1 MVWSGIIVV
10 LIFISLM
17 INGASHG
24 GSTVKNPPEM
34 QETQVWS
41 LGCEDPLERE
51 VATHCSILAWEIP
64 WTERSLAGYSSW
76 GHREL
81 DRIWQLKQQQWL
93 VMLIILPCAYL
104 LLYSHRVVSDSLTPW
119 TASCQASLSFT
130 ISQSLLKLMSIELVM
145 PFQPSHLL
153 SPPSP
158 PALSLPQH
166 QGLFQW
172 VSSLHQVAK
181 VLELHLQHQSFRW
194 IFRVDFL

>member
-1 MVWSGIIVV
+1 MTKEARIDNGEKTVFKKWCWENWKATSRR
-10 LIFISLM
+10 M
-17 INGASHG
+17 IAQQ
-24 GSTVKNPPEM
+24 VKNPPEM

-119 TASCQASLSFT
+119 TAARQASLSFT
-130 ISQSLLKLMSIELVM
+130 ISQSLLRFMPTEWVM
-145 PFQPSHLL
+145 PSNHLILCRPLLLLPSIF
-153 SPPSP
+153 PS
-158 PALSLPQH
+158 SR
-166 QGLFQW
+166 LFFNE
-172 VSSLHQVAK
+172 S
-181 VLELHLQHQSFRW
+181 VLQTRW
-194 IFRVDFL
+194 PE

>member
-93 VMLIILPCAYL
+93 VMLIILPCVYL

-130 ISQSLLKLMSIELVM
+130 ISQSLLKLMFIEPVM
-145 PFQPSHLL
+145 PSNHLILCHPVLLPLIFPSIRVF
-153 SPPSP
+153 SNESDVCIRWPNYWS
-158 PALSLPQH
+158 
-166 QGLFQW
+166 F
-172 VSSLHQVAK
+172 
-181 VLELHLQHQSFRW
+181 SFR
-194 IFRVDFL
+194 ISASNE